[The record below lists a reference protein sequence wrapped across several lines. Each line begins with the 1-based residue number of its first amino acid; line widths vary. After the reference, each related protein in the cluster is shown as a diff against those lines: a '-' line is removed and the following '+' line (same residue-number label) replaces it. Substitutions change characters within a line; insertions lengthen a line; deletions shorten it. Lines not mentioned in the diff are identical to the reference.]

1 MKGHNIAVYIII
13 PLALFS
19 IMSLFDNVQAQTNST
34 SSSANQ
40 TTSQPQQQNQNTAQT
55 NSTSSS
61 ANQTTSQ
68 PQQQN
73 QNANLTAQALM
84 KTDIVA
90 VKNTLMNAQLAVV
103 DGNIEQALKDVM
115 DLETQLILLKPS
127 PPTKL
132 INNIHK
138 AIAAIS
144 TSEIDKSLNTL
155 TNIQVSILKAE
166 NLIFKA
172 AVTNPQVMQQIHTV
186 NYVVPTPQSQ
196 EMQQVDTSKNV
207 VPTPQPKKMQQVDNL
222 ENLIP
227 TPQPEMILQVD
238 TLESNTNA
246 DADDFTSIEDN

>member
-34 SSSANQ
+34 SSANQ
-40 TTSQPQQQNQNTAQT
+40 TTSQQ
-55 NSTSSS
+55 
-61 ANQTTSQ
+61 
-68 PQQQN
+68 QQQN

-90 VKNTLMNAQLAVV
+90 LKNTLMNAQLAIV

-127 PPTKL
+127 PPTKFL
-132 INNIHK
+132 NNIHK

-144 TSEIDKSLNTL
+144 TSEIDKSLNTI

-172 AVTNPQVMQQIHTV
+172 AVANPQVMQQFDTV
-186 NYVVPTPQSQ
+186 NYVVPTPPSQ
-196 EMQQVDTSKNV
+196 EIQQFDTSKNV
-207 VPTPQPKKMQQVDNL
+207 VPTPQPQEIQQF
-222 ENLIP
+222 
-227 TPQPEMILQVD
+227 D
-238 TLESNTNA
+238 TFIKTWR
-246 DADDFTSIEDN
+246 

>member
-19 IMSLFDNVQAQTNST
+19 IISLFENVQAQTNST
-34 SSSANQ
+34 SSTNQ
-40 TTSQPQQQNQNTAQT
+40 TASQQQQNQNTPQT
-55 NSTSSS
+55 NSTSST
-61 ANQTTSQ
+61 NQIASQ
-68 PQQQN
+68 QQQQN

-90 VKNTLMNAQLAVV
+90 LKNTLMNAQLAIV

-186 NYVVPTPQSQ
+186 NYVVPTPQP
-196 EMQQVDTSKNV
+196 EKIQQVDTSKNV
-207 VPTPQPKKMQQVDNL
+207 VPTPQPEKIQQVDTL

-227 TPQPEMILQVD
+227 TPQPEKIQQFD
-238 TLESNTNA
+238 TLETNTI
-246 DADDFTSIEDN
+246 ADDFTSIEDN

>member
-19 IMSLFDNVQAQTNST
+19 IISLFDNVQAQTNST
-34 SSSANQ
+34 SSANQ
-40 TTSQPQQQNQNTAQT
+40 TASQQ
-55 NSTSSS
+55 
-61 ANQTTSQ
+61 
-68 PQQQN
+68 QQQN

-90 VKNTLMNAQLAVV
+90 LKNTLMNAQLAIV

-127 PPTKL
+127 PPTKFL
-132 INNIHK
+132 NNIHK
-138 AIAAIS
+138 AIAAIA
-144 TSEIDKSLNTL
+144 TSEIDKSLNTI

-172 AVTNPQVMQQIHTV
+172 AVANPQVMQQIHTV
-186 NYVVPTPQSQ
+186 NYVIPTPQPQ
-196 EMQQVDTSKNV
+196 EIQQVDTSKNV
-207 VPTPQPKKMQQVDNL
+207 VPTPQPQEMQQF
-222 ENLIP
+222 
-227 TPQPEMILQVD
+227 D

-246 DADDFTSIEDN
+246 DDLTSIEDS

>member
-34 SSSANQ
+34 SSTNQ
-40 TTSQPQQQNQNTAQT
+40 TTSQQ
-55 NSTSSS
+55 
-61 ANQTTSQ
+61 
-68 PQQQN
+68 QQQN

-90 VKNTLMNAQLAVV
+90 LKNTLMNAQLAIV

-127 PPTKL
+127 PPTKFL
-132 INNIHK
+132 NNIHK
-138 AIAAIS
+138 AIAAIA
-144 TSEIDKSLNTL
+144 TSEIDKSLNTI

-172 AVTNPQVMQQIHTV
+172 AVANPQVMQQFDTL
-186 NYVVPTPQSQ
+186 NYVVKNPQPQ
-196 EMQQVDTSKNV
+196 EIQQVDTSKNV
-207 VPTPQPKKMQQVDNL
+207 VPTPQPEKIQQFDTSKNVV
-222 ENLIP
+222 P
-227 TPQPEMILQVD
+227 TPQPQEMQQVD

-246 DADDFTSIEDN
+246 DDFTSIEDS

>member
-1 MKGHNIAVYIII
+1 MTGHNIAVYIII

-34 SSSANQ
+34 SSTNQ
-40 TTSQPQQQNQNTAQT
+40 TTSQQQ
-55 NSTSSS
+55 
-61 ANQTTSQ
+61 
-68 PQQQN
+68 QQQN

-90 VKNTLMNAQLAVV
+90 LKNTLMNAQLAIV
-103 DGNIEQALKDVM
+103 DGNIKQALKDVM

-172 AVTNPQVMQQIHTV
+172 AVTNPQVMQQIHSV
-186 NYVVPTPQSQ
+186 NYVVPNPQP
-196 EMQQVDTSKNV
+196 EKIQQVDTSKNV
-207 VPTPQPKKMQQVDNL
+207 VPTPQPEKIQQVDTL
-222 ENLIP
+222 ENVVP
-227 TPQPEMILQVD
+227 TPQPEKIQQFD
-238 TLESNTNA
+238 TLETNTI
-246 DADDFTSIEDN
+246 ADDFTSIEDN